1 MKTVSVSELKAHLSR
16 YLREV
21 RRGSE
26 IQVLDRGVPI
36 ARLTQAGAEGG
47 NGAARRRRLARA
59 GVLRIGSGR
68 VARILKSK
76 PLDVGTRVSDALIA
90 DRADRL

>member
-26 IQVLDRGVPI
+26 IQVLDRGIPV
-36 ARLTQAGAEGG
+36 ARLTQPGGDAGDIEE
-47 NGAARRRRLARA
+47 RRQRLARA
-59 GVLRIGSGR
+59 GVLRLGSGR
-68 VARILKSK
+68 AAKVVRLE
-76 PLDVGTRVSDALIA
+76 PLDLGVPLSDAIA
-90 DRADRL
+90 DDRDDRL